1 MTVDLP
7 HDAMLL
13 EKRDGGCR
21 NGVNSG
27 YFPGGKY
34 AYGKTFE
41 LDAAMPGKSVA
52 LHFEGVYQNCK
63 VYVNGK
69 LAGSH
74 RYGYTAFDVD
84 ISDFAESGENNIR
97 VEVDNSLEPN
107 CRWYS
112 GSGLYRPVHLL
123 IREQNH
129 ISQVHMETVQIHP
142 AKVRVDVKTTQ
153 DSDITVDIYEG
164 EKRVASGK
172 PGILEVPEAKLWSAE
187 KPFLYTILVRTD
199 TDERVI
205 AFGIR
210 KLEWNAEK
218 GLTVNGQRVLLRGGC
233 IHHDHGVLGAC
244 EFRDAEERRIR
255 ILKENG
261 FNAVRIAHNPASQ
274 ITLETCDK
282 LGMYV
287 LNETFDGWYIPKT
300 YHDYARWFS
309 EDWKQ
314 DVTAMVESARNHPSV
329 ILYSHGNEVSETATE
344 RGTEV
349 CRELTDFIHSL
360 DPTRPVTA
368 GINVLLNVY
377 ANMGLGVYKDKGD
390 YQPKPLPR
398 KGGYKEKKTGSAFF
412 NAMAQKLGP
421 LMFFMSRGRKGDK
434 ACLGAA
440 NSLDVL
446 GLNYASS
453 RYDEDVKKYP
463 DRLMVGSETM
473 VADLPYNWERVKKY
487 PQLLGDFVWSA
498 WDYLGE
504 ACIGDWTYHSYNGL
518 PLLAGQGMIDITG
531 KPLASMYF
539 MQIVW
544 GLRKEPFIGVRPLN
558 HAKEAP
564 TTGAWQFTNAID
576 SWSWQGYEGE
586 KAVVEVYANSASV
599 RLLLN
604 GKEIANKPVKKYKT
618 LFKLPYQ
625 PGTLTAEA
633 LDERGN
639 VISSHSLTT
648 AGEET
653 VLRVTPDKMVLCAN
667 NQALCYLPIEFT
679 DKAGN
684 VNFSDGPA
692 GLNLCPKNAYTKFG
706 VPNYVDEL
714 PQDWQWGWIRKIEP
728 FVLAKPGKGY
738 RVYQYMTCFPAAT
751 LQAQTW
757 NPSLI
762 EEVGHAIG
770 TEMIEAGVTLWL
782 APGLNIHR
790 NPLCGRNFEYYS
802 EDPYVSGVMAASVTR
817 GAQSHPGL
825 GVTIKHFCCN
835 NQEDKRETVSENVPE
850 RALREIYL
858 RGFEIAVRK
867 SKPWAVMTSYNLV
880 NGVHTFASNDLC
892 TKALRNEWEY
902 QGLVMTDWTASE
914 KNPGEHTSCILAGN
928 DLIMP
933 GHPGAKKELTAALK
947 SGQIKRSELEVAA
960 ANVLNVIFSSN
971 VWSINE

>member
-1 MTVDLP
+1 M
-7 HDAMLL
+7 
-13 EKRDGGCR
+13 
-21 NGVNSG
+21 
-27 YFPGGKY
+27 
-34 AYGKTFE
+34 
-41 LDAAMPGKSVA
+41 
-52 LHFEGVYQNCK
+52 
-63 VYVNGK
+63 
-69 LAGSH
+69 
-74 RYGYTAFDVD
+74 
-84 ISDFAESGENNIR
+84 
-97 VEVDNSLEPN
+97 
-107 CRWYS
+107 
-112 GSGLYRPVHLL
+112 
-123 IREQNH
+123 
-129 ISQVHMETVQIHP
+129 
-142 AKVRVDVKTTQ
+142 
-153 DSDITVDIYEG
+153 
-164 EKRVASGK
+164 
-172 PGILEVPEAKLWSAE
+172 EVPEAKLWSAE

-244 EFRDAEERRIR
+244 EFRDAEEQRIR

-446 GLNYASS
+446 GQNYASS

-463 DRLMVGSETM
+463 DRLMAGAETM
-473 VADLPYNWERVKKY
+473 VADLPYNWERVQKY

-531 KPLASMYF
+531 KPLTSMYF

-599 RLLLN
+599 RLFLN

-684 VNFSDGPA
+684 LKPYMEQRVGVAVA
-692 GLNLCPKNAYTKFG
+692 G
-706 VPNYVDEL
+706 
-714 PQDWQWGWIRKIEP
+714 
-728 FVLAKPGKGY
+728 
-738 RVYQYMTCFPAAT
+738 AAT
-751 LQAQTW
+751 LAGFGSALCKT
-757 NPSLI
+757 N
-762 EEVGHAIG
+762 EVFDKPYHHSYRGRCLAVLR
-770 TEMIEAGVTLWL
+770 AGSTPGKAKVT
-782 APGLNIHR
+782 
-790 NPLCGRNFEYYS
+790 
-802 EDPYVSGVMAASVTR
+802 VTSA
-817 GAQSHPGL
+817 GMEP
-825 GVTIKHFCCN
+825 VTI
-835 NQEDKRETVSENVPE
+835 
-850 RALREIYL
+850 
-858 RGFEIAVRK
+858 
-867 SKPWAVMTSYNLV
+867 
-880 NGVHTFASNDLC
+880 
-892 TKALRNEWEY
+892 
-902 QGLVMTDWTASE
+902 
-914 KNPGEHTSCILAGN
+914 
-928 DLIMP
+928 
-933 GHPGAKKELTAALK
+933 
-947 SGQIKRSELEVAA
+947 EVE
-960 ANVLNVIFSSN
+960 VQ
-971 VWSINE
+971 